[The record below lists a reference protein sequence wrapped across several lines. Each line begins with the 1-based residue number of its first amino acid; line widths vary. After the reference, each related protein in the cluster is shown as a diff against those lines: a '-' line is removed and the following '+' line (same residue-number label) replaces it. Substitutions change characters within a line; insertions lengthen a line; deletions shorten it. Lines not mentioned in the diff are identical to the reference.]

1 MSTLVAAPKP
11 SKAATKTVPSN
22 AQASRAAR
30 FRSKAFTRELT
41 EVFHAAKLR
50 ALDAAKPKA

>member
-11 SKAATKTVPSN
+11 SKVAKKAAASN
-22 AQASRAAR
+22 AQDSRAAR
-30 FRSKAFTRELT
+30 FHSKAFTRELT
-41 EVFHAAKLR
+41 GVFHAAKLR